1 MHLLIVSDDYPSEGR
16 PSFVFVQ
23 QLVHAL
29 VKQGVEVS
37 VVASQ
42 SLTHAVVHRQ
52 KLLPTKYKVVL
63 EDGSNYCVYRPYSI
77 SWGNRGHKL
86 TSFFTWFN
94 QRNIESVLK
103 QVNPS
108 VVYGHFWHSAN
119 KLSGYA
125 KKHKKPLFVA
135 CGEGDNAIEELVGTL
150 SKSDLAR
157 LKDTVRGVISV
168 SSENKRKCI
177 EYGLA
182 EENDIVVLPNCTDD
196 SVFNSV
202 SDEQREAIRE
212 RLGLA
217 KDDFFVLFVGGFI
230 PRKGANRVSEA
241 INKIE
246 NPRLKSAFIGKA
258 MAGVESQ
265 PSCKGIIYKGTLE
278 HDLLPDY
285 YRAADVFC
293 LPTLNEGCCNAI
305 IESLSCG
312 TPVISSARPFND
324 DILNE
329 GNSIRIAPESIEEIT
344 EAIQTLM
351 DDTDLYRAKKEY
363 TIAHSGEY
371 SIKTRAR
378 KIRQFIQNKIQ

>member
-1 MHLLIVSDDYPSEGR
+1 MHILILSDDYPSAGR

-29 VKQGVEVS
+29 VRQGVEVS

-52 KLLPTKYKVVL
+52 KLLPKKYRVEL
-63 EDGSNYCVYRPYSI
+63 DGGLHYNVYRPYSV
-77 SWGNRGHKL
+77 SFGNSAHKL
-86 TSFFTWFN
+86 TSFFRWFN
-94 QRNIESVLK
+94 QRNIDSVLK
-103 QVNPS
+103 KINPS

-119 KLSGYA
+119 KLFAYA
-125 KKHKKPLFVA
+125 TQNGKPLFVA
-135 CGEGDNAIEELVGTL
+135 CGEGDNAMEELIDSL
-150 SKSDLAR
+150 SESDLTR
-157 LKDTVRGVISV
+157 LSTAVKGVVSV

-182 EENDIVVLPNCTDD
+182 IEEDIVVLPNCTDD
-196 SVFNSV
+196 TVFNAVDSERR
-202 SDEQREAIRE
+202 DAIRAG
-212 RLGLA
+212 LGLD

-230 PRKGANRVSEA
+230 PRKGADRVSKA
-241 INKIE
+241 IDKLDDS
-246 NPRLKSAFIGKA
+246 RLKSAFVGKA

-265 PSCKGIIYKGTLE
+265 PSCNGIIYQGTLD

-312 TPVISSARPFND
+312 TPVISSDRPFNE
-324 DILNE
+324 DILSDRNA
-329 GNSIRIAPESIEEIT
+329 ILVDPESVDEIAGAL
-344 EAIQTLM
+344 ERM
-351 DDTDLYRAKKEY
+351 MND
-363 TIAHSGEY
+363 
-371 SIKTRAR
+371 
-378 KIRQFIQNKIQ
+378 